1 MATASMTDRA
11 GYGRRTGKD
20 LIKRR
25 DFLYL
30 TTAATALVGSAAGL
44 WPLINSMEPSADVL
58 ASGGPVDVDLT
69 KLGAGEQKI
78 VPWRSKPMFVLHRT
92 PQMLDLLREKS
103 LISELRDPNSDH
115 DQQPA
120 YADNW
125 SRSIKPE
132 YAVLVGICTHLGC
145 IPELR
150 AQRGSVGPNWP
161 GGYFCP
167 CHGSRYDFAGRVYK
181 GVPAPLNLPVPPYD
195 FVSDTVIRLGENPK
209 GSNFSLNSVEQL

>member
-1 MATASMTDRA
+1 M
-11 GYGRRTGKD
+11 
-20 LIKRR
+20 KR
-25 DFLYL
+25 
-30 TTAATALVGSAAGL
+30 V
-44 WPLINSMEPSADVL
+44 
-58 ASGGPVDVDLT
+58 
-69 KLGAGEQKI
+69 
-78 VPWRSKPMFVLHRT
+78 
-92 PQMLDLLREKS
+92 
-103 LISELRDPNSDH
+103 LISELRDPNSEH

-120 YADNW
+120 YADNR

-145 IPELR
+145 IPQLR
-150 AQRGSVGPNWP
+150 ARRGSVGPNWP

>member
-30 TTAATALVGSAAGL
+30 TTAATTLVGSAAGL
-44 WPLINSMEPSADVL
+44 WPLVELDGAFGHVL

-69 KLGAGEQKI
+69 KLAAGEQKI

-103 LISELRDPNSDH
+103 SDLGT
-115 DQQPA
+115 A
-120 YADNW
+120 
-125 SRSIKPE
+125 RSQ
-132 YAVLVGICTHLGC
+132 LG
-145 IPELR
+145 
-150 AQRGSVGPNWP
+150 
-161 GGYFCP
+161 
-167 CHGSRYDFAGRVYK
+167 
-181 GVPAPLNLPVPPYD
+181 
-195 FVSDTVIRLGENPK
+195 T
-209 GSNFSLNSVEQL
+209 